1 MSGEGKLLARA
12 NEIDETSE
20 LAMSLE
26 EIHANTA
33 LAGADRQAVLSLE
46 AAITVLGEYVPAYDA
61 GRPTDR
67 HAGGGD
73 YGSDVEFIEALID
86 AEDEIRDWLHTAVQ
100 LYSDVGDALGLARD
114 DLERARLDLSAA
126 YAMATNEPCKGCHG
140 AKAAAIAAA
149 EAAINDAQRRTGI
162 CEAAGD
168 ILEALTERLNVVLRH
183 VIQVP
188 HDLGETY
195 ELTHAFLQ
203 AGGKMP
209 KPGRWL
215 TGV

>member
-1 MSGEGKLLARA
+1 MSGEGKLLTRA
-12 NEIDETSE
+12 NELDCASE

-26 EIHANTA
+26 EIRANTA
-33 LAGADRQAVLSLE
+33 AAGADRQAVLSLE
-46 AAITVLGEYVPAYDA
+46 AAITGLGEDVPAYDA

-67 HAGGGD
+67 HTGGGD

-100 LYSDVGDALGLARD
+100 LYSDVGDALGLARE

-140 AKAAAIAAA
+140 AKSAAIAAA
-149 EAAINDAQRRTGI
+149 EAAINDAQRRSGI